1 MSMRNPFQN
10 KPVRFAAGVMI
21 YPSATSAEDRIRRVA
36 EFGIRECRA
45 ALKLSG
51 LQKTVR
57 IAIERRLRKVG
68 RDA

>member
-1 MSMRNPFQN
+1 MRNPFQN

-36 EFGIRECRA
+36 EFGIHECHA

-57 IAIERRLRKVG
+57 IAIERRLRKIG